1 MKHPHLYDG
10 VGADDPLAEFLEP
23 AADLL
28 AEDAVPVVHGD
39 PAHPPAGHE
48 VTLGQAAAAQDRHG
62 LRQAGDRHVLCEI
75 EGRLRLML
83 DLDINR

>member
-1 MKHPHLYDG
+1 MKHTHLYDG

-48 VTLGQAAAAQDRHG
+48 VPLGQAAAAQDRHG
-62 LRQAGDRHVLCEI
+62 LGQAGDRHVLWEI
-75 EGRLRLML
+75 E
-83 DLDINR
+83 